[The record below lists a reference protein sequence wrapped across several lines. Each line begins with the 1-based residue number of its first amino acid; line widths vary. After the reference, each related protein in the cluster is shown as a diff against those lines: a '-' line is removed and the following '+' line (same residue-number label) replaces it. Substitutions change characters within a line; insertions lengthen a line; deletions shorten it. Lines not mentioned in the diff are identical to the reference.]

1 MTPQSREVLV
11 QTGKAE
17 KISVGFVWRH
27 PPPKDHPTRARHG
40 GQVAVPGGLGRVTCQ
55 CAVEAMSPDELPK
68 ICDECHHGAD
78 TDRPAVCAASKRY
91 KGSR

>member
-27 PPPKDHPTRARHG
+27 QPLKHHRTPGMPP
-40 GQVAVPGGLGRVTCQ
+40 
-55 CAVEAMSPDELPK
+55 
-68 ICDECHHGAD
+68 
-78 TDRPAVCAASKRY
+78 
-91 KGSR
+91 